1 MNRRWLIFLLAL
13 ITVLLA
19 ALSTGSMFYYV
30 VSVTMAVMLL
40 LSFLSAVITLYSAQI
55 GLQMPTVTVR
65 RTESLPMQISVR
77 HRCPLPV
84 AALYLTLSLPED
96 SSTVDELVISPRPF
110 FTTSLKYMLKC
121 PHRGVYQ
128 VGVDT
133 LWVSDVFGLFTLR
146 RVIDDRSIVLT
157 VQPNVDEITA
167 LDLASGENGP
177 ESMARNTDD
186 MASPSA
192 VRAYVEGD
200 SLKKV
205 HWKLTMRKRE
215 LIVRQYEEA
224 ARPDTLIMMDCGLMN
239 TTREMALDV
248 EDTMCEV
255 AAAVALSQLR
265 AGFPVRMPLSS
276 KNPMD
281 VSGQSLADFGRFL
294 TALTEVRFDGENPFE
309 SVLELETRRLSR
321 SGGAVIITQ
330 RMSTQISDMALRM
343 KRNGLKVRLYWI
355 SDSQR
360 AEAMGMLMRL
370 SGMGVS
376 VKRVSPLCDWKE
388 RNLAS

>member
-1 MNRRWLIFLLAL
+1 MNRRWLVFLLAL
-13 ITVLLA
+13 VTVLLA

-30 VSVTMAVMLL
+30 IGATMAVMMV
-40 LSFLSAVITLYSAQI
+40 LSFLSALVTLYSAQI
-55 GLQMPTVTVR
+55 GFQMPTVTVR

-110 FTTSLKYMLKC
+110 FTTSLRYMLKC

-146 RVIDDRSIVLT
+146 RVINDRSIVLT
-157 VQPNVDEITA
+157 VQPNVADIAA

-177 ESMARNTDD
+177 ESLAHNTDD
-186 MASPSA
+186 MSSPSS

-224 ARPDTLIMMDCGLMN
+224 ARPDTLIIMDCG
-239 TTREMALDV
+239 TISATREMALDV
-248 EDTMCEV
+248 EDAMCEV
-255 AAAVALSQLR
+255 AAAVALSQLKE
-265 AGFPVRMPLSS
+265 GFPVRMPLSS
-276 KNPMD
+276 AQPLE

-294 TALTEVRFDGENPFE
+294 TALTEVKFDGENPFE
-309 SVLELETRRLSR
+309 SVLELETRRLMR

-330 RMSTQISDMALRM
+330 RLNTQISDMALRM
-343 KRNGLKVRLYWI
+343 KRNGLRC
-355 SDSQR
+355 
-360 AEAMGMLMRL
+360 ACTG
-370 SGMGVS
+370 
-376 VKRVSPLCDWKE
+376 
-388 RNLAS
+388 

>member
-1 MNRRWLIFLLAL
+1 MNRRWLVFLLAL
-13 ITVLLA
+13 VTVLLA

-30 VSVTMAVMLL
+30 IGATMAVMMV
-40 LSFLSAVITLYSAQI
+40 LSFLSALVTLYSAQI
-55 GLQMPTVTVR
+55 GFQMPTVTVR

-110 FTTSLKYMLKC
+110 FTTSLRYMLKC

-146 RVIDDRSIVLT
+146 RVINDRSIVLT
-157 VQPNVDEITA
+157 VQPNVADIAA

-177 ESMARNTDD
+177 ESLAHNTDD
-186 MASPSA
+186 MSSPSS

-224 ARPDTLIMMDCGLMN
+224 ARPDTLIIMDCG
-239 TTREMALDV
+239 TISATREMALDV
-248 EDTMCEV
+248 EDAMCEV
-255 AAAVALSQLR
+255 AAAVALSQLKE
-265 AGFPVRMPLSS
+265 GFPVRMPLSS
-276 KNPMD
+276 AQPLE

-294 TALTEVRFDGENPFE
+294 TALTEVKFDGENPFE
-309 SVLELETRRLSR
+309 SVLELETRRLMR

-330 RMSTQISDMALRM
+330 RLNTQISDMALRM

-360 AEAMGMLMRL
+360 QEALTMLMRL
-370 SGMGVS
+370 ATMGVY

>member
-1 MNRRWLIFLLAL
+1 MNRRWMVFLLAL
-13 ITVLLA
+13 VTVLLA

-30 VSVTMAVMLL
+30 ISVTMAVMMA
-40 LSFLSAVITLYSAQI
+40 LSFLSALVTLFSAQI
-55 GLQMPTVTVR
+55 GFQMPTVTVR
-65 RTESLPMQISVR
+65 RTESLPMQITVR

-84 AALYLTLSLPED
+84 AALYITLSLPED

-121 PHRGVYQ
+121 PHRGIYQ

-146 RVIDDRSIVLT
+146 RVINDRSIVLT
-157 VQPNVDEITA
+157 VQPNVASIAA

-177 ESMARNTDD
+177 ESMTHNTDD
-186 MASPSA
+186 MSSPSS

-224 ARPDTLIMMDCGLMN
+224 ARPDTLIIMDCGAISA
-239 TTREMALDV
+239 TREMALDV
-248 EDTMCEV
+248 EDAMCEV

-265 AGFPVRMPLSS
+265 EGFPVRMPLTGAQ
-276 KNPMD
+276 PLE

-294 TALTEVRFDGENPFE
+294 TALTEVKFDGDNPFE
-309 SVLELETRRLSR
+309 SVLELETRRLTR

-330 RMSTQISDMALRM
+330 RMNTQISDMALRM
-343 KRNGLKVRLYWI
+343 KRSGLKVRLYWV

-360 AEAMGMLMRL
+360 QDALTMLMRL
-370 SGMGVS
+370 TGMGVQ

>member
-1 MNRRWLIFLLAL
+1 MNRRWLVFLLAL
-13 ITVLLA
+13 VTVLLA

-30 VSVTMAVMLL
+30 IGATMAVMMV
-40 LSFLSAVITLYSAQI
+40 LSFLSALVTLYSAQI
-55 GLQMPTVTVR
+55 GFQMPTVTVR

-110 FTTSLKYMLKC
+110 FTTSLRYMLKC

-146 RVIDDRSIVLT
+146 RVINDRSIVLT
-157 VQPNVDEITA
+157 VQPNVADIAA

-177 ESMARNTDD
+177 ESLAHNTDD
-186 MASPSA
+186 MSSPSS

-224 ARPDTLIMMDCGLMN
+224 ARPDTLIIMDCG
-239 TTREMALDV
+239 TISATREMALDV
-248 EDTMCEV
+248 EDAMCEV
-255 AAAVALSQLR
+255 AAAVALSQLKE
-265 AGFPVRMPLSS
+265 GFPVRMPLSS
-276 KNPMD
+276 AQPLE

-294 TALTEVRFDGENPFE
+294 TALTEVKFDGENPFE
-309 SVLELETRRLSR
+309 SVLELETRRLMR

-330 RMSTQISDMALRM
+330 RLNTQISDMALRM
-343 KRNGLKVRLYWI
+343 KRNDVKVRLYWI
-355 SDSQR
+355 SESQR
-360 AEAMGMLMRL
+360 QEALTMLMRL
-370 SGMGVS
+370 ATMGVY

>member
-1 MNRRWLIFLLAL
+1 MNRRWLIFLLATV
-13 ITVLLA
+13 TVLLA
-19 ALSTGSMFYYV
+19 ALSTGSMLYYV
-30 VSVTMAVMLL
+30 ISITMGVMLL
-40 LSFLSAVITLYSAQI
+40 LSYLSALVTIYSAQI
-55 GLQMPTVTVR
+55 GFQMPTVTVK

-110 FTTSLKYMLKC
+110 FTTSLRYMLKC

-146 RVIDDRSIVLT
+146 RVINDRSIVLT
-157 VQPNVDEITA
+157 VQPNVAEISA
-167 LDLASGENGP
+167 LDLSSGENGP
-177 ESMARNTDD
+177 ESLARNTDD
-186 MASPSA
+186 MASPSS

-224 ARPDTLIMMDCGLMN
+224 ARPDTLIIMDCGAISA
-239 TTREMALDV
+239 TREMALDV
-248 EDTMCEV
+248 EDAMCEV
-255 AAAVALSQLR
+255 AASVALSQLR
-265 AGFPVRMPLSS
+265 SGFPVRMPLAGAH
-276 KNPMD
+276 PQE
-281 VSGQSLADFGRFL
+281 VSGQSLGDFGRFV
-294 TALTEVRFDGENPFE
+294 TALTEQRFDGENPFE

-330 RMSTQISDMALRM
+330 RINTQISDMALRM
-343 KRNGLKVRLYWI
+343 RRSGLKVRLYWI

-360 AEAMGMLMRL
+360 PEAMAMLTRL
-370 SGMGVS
+370 SGMGVHTR
-376 VKRVSPLCDWKE
+376 RVSPLCDWKE
-388 RNLAS
+388 RNLA